1 MLASHIEKGLI
12 NYNLCIENRVIRER
26 YSVVRDKDI
35 LTEKKNLQ
43 FKEKMLRE
51 MKRVMQSSQVKIMQ
65 EILRI

>member
-51 MKRVMQSSQVKIMQ
+51 MKRVIQSSQVKIMQ